1 MFTIMS
7 AIAPPSGMAWNS
19 RKCPNA
25 LARLRLS
32 GILGAS
38 TFFLLVFFLPFVLL
52 FFLPVSGRRFIWSVI
67 LLTSERGRSAPI
79 LKDKAACQY
88 TKYSIAS
95 EESGLPVDF
104 LKV

>member
-1 MFTIMS
+1 MFRIMS

-38 TFFLLVFFLPFVLL
+38 TFSFLL
-52 FFLPVSGRRFIWSVI
+52 FFLPFFLLLLLPASDCRFPQSEV
-67 LLTSERGRSAPI
+67 LLASEGGFSAAI
-79 LKDKAACQY
+79 LKDKVAGQY
-88 TKYSIAS
+88 TKSSIVS
-95 EESGLPVDF
+95 E
-104 LKV
+104 KVRLTC